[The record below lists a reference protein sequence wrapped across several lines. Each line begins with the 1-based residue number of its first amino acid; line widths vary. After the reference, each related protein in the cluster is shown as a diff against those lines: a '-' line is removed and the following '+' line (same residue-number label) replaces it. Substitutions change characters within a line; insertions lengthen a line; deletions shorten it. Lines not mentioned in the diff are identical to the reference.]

1 MEHRSRDIGT
11 LETAGAEGDVSKTT
25 PAVLCE
31 VAAERER
38 QDRKWGEQNHPD
50 GTAAV
55 FALDRDMWTELVE
68 DNAAYGQS
76 EWAPILMEEVAEA
89 LAEVDPAKL
98 RRELVQVAA
107 VAVSWIEAIDRRA
120 LARERT

>member
-1 MEHRSRDIGT
+1 M
-11 LETAGAEGDVSKTT
+11 SKTT